1 MVVIGLLLGLINIGL
16 GVYIMKHPH
25 MIAGYNTMSEEKRK
39 NVDIENIATIFKSGM
54 IVIGITTIIGTTV
67 FSILNLNTLALI
79 SLIAPMFIGILIL
92 IAITQKHDHN
102 KKSRSKKIGLILFTI
117 AILIIIAATFFT
129 IQQGSV
135 ETKVIF
141 NQNNIEFTGQYGLTI
156 DREQIKRIELKDKLP
171 KIELRTNGFS
181 LGNILKGDFRV
192 DSLGACC
199 LFLHLPNPPYLY
211 LELTNGKKIIFNS
224 KTPQYTE
231 NVYNSLK
238 E

>member
-1 MVVIGLLLGLINIGL
+1 MQ
-16 GVYIMKHPH
+16 
-25 MIAGYNTMSEEKRK
+25 
-39 NVDIENIATIFKSGM
+39 
-54 IVIGITTIIGTTV
+54 
-67 FSILNLNTLALI
+67 
-79 SLIAPMFIGILIL
+79 SLK
-92 IAITQKHDHN
+92 KHDHN
-102 KKSRSKKIGLILFTI
+102 KKSRSKKIGLIIFTI

-129 IQQGSV
+129 ILKGSV

-141 NQNNIEFTGQYGLTI
+141 NENNIEFTGQYGLTI
-156 DREQIKRIELKDKLP
+156 DREQIKKIELRDKLP
-171 KIELRTNGFS
+171 QINLRTNGFS

-192 DSLGACC
+192 DSLGTCC

-238 E
+238 R